1 MKHTDPNGI
10 AGIDWSAL
18 IAALPPSARRA
29 FDIERARQAEQT
41 KRQLEAYSEGK
52 GGLAT
57 YDPEHGGWIECERL
71 MLDAFAEYVARGDLY
86 ARQRSVGVVEA
97 AKQISA

>member
-10 AGIDWSAL
+10 AGMDWASV

-29 FDIERARQAEQT
+29 FDKERARQSEQA
-41 KRQLEAYSEGK
+41 KRQLEAYAEGQ
-52 GGLAT
+52 GGLTT

-86 ARQRSVGVVEA
+86 ARQRGVGVVEA
-97 AKQISA
+97 AKQISS